1 MVRSRT
7 RIALVSV
14 LVLVLVTALSAA
26 SVSAAGAPVRTIVVF
41 DDGVNAPAL
50 ARIAELGAVK
60 VKDLPLV
67 NGAVVWLPSK
77 ASQKAIEHVAGVKYV
92 ETDALVHATGKP
104 SKPAPSQPP
113 QTLPWGID
121 RINADVSRA
130 TNTGDPVKV
139 AIVDTGIDT
148 THPDLA
154 ANVKGGMTAVN
165 TSSYKDDN
173 GHGSH
178 VAGIVAALDNTS
190 GVVGV
195 GPGIDLYG
203 VKVLDRRGSG
213 YVSDIVEGLG
223 WCQDHGMQVVNMSLG
238 TSTYIQ
244 SFDDAVSALY
254 ASGTVIVAAAGN
266 DGIGSAVNYPAA
278 FDDVIAV
285 SATTSSDAL
294 AYFTCTGPQI
304 ELAAPGYQIYST
316 YKGGGYSTLS
326 GTSMASPH
334 VAGVAALVM
343 ASPVGAS
350 DANANG
356 VWDPAEV
363 RNRLHA
369 TAEHIGTA
377 DWTTG
382 WNAGYGYGLVRADWA
397 IAQ

>member
-1 MVRSRT
+1 
-7 RIALVSV
+7 
-14 LVLVLVTALSAA
+14 
-26 SVSAAGAPVRTIVVF
+26 VRTIVVF

-50 ARIAELGAVK
+50 ERIAELGAVK

-77 ASQKAIEHVAGVKYV
+77 ASQKAVEHVAGVKYV

-104 SKPAPSQPP
+104 SKPAPTQPP

-121 RINADVSRA
+121 RINADVSQA
-130 TNTGDPVKV
+130 TTTGDPVKV
-139 AIVDTGIDT
+139 AIVDTGIDI

-165 TSSYKDDN
+165 TTSYKDDN

-178 VAGIVAALDNTS
+178 VAGIVAAVDNTI

-213 YVSDIVEGLG
+213 YVSDIIEGLA
-223 WCQDHGMQVVNMSLG
+223 WCQSADMDVVNMSLG
-238 TSTYIQ
+238 TSSYVQ
-244 SFDDAVSALY
+244 SFHAAVSALY

-278 FDDVIAV
+278 FSEVIAV
-285 SATTSSDAL
+285 SATTQLDAL

-304 ELAAPGYQIYST
+304 ELSAPGYQIYST
-316 YKGGGYSTLS
+316 YKGGGYATLS

-334 VAGVAALVM
+334 VAGVAALVI
-343 ASPVGAS
+343 AS
-350 DANANG
+350 DKDG
-356 VWDPAEV
+356 VWTPADV
-363 RNRLHA
+363 RARLRA
-369 TAEHIGTA
+369 TAEDLGA
-377 DWTTG
+377 AG
-382 WNAGYGYGLVRADWA
+382 WDSGFGYGLVRADLA
-397 IAQ
+397 ITP